1 MFKRTENESLIEKVK
16 ALSSRKTILE
26 KDLRDNKNEFERAK
40 QVNIGDT
47 KCNDRLQI
55 LIDKSENDD
64 KYIAALK
71 REVDKAR
78 IASPNTTVQTR
89 IVYRDKPVSEVK
101 KPEPDEVED
110 TMVRLFF

>member
-47 KCNDRLQI
+47 RCNDRL
-55 LIDKSENDD
+55 
-64 KYIAALK
+64 
-71 REVDKAR
+71 
-78 IASPNTTVQTR
+78 
-89 IVYRDKPVSEVK
+89 
-101 KPEPDEVED
+101 
-110 TMVRLFF
+110 